1 MAKIKVKTHRG
12 AAKRFNVTASGKVKR
27 YRSGKS
33 HLNVKK
39 SRKRKRRLIS
49 PAYIEGVA
57 GKRIKKLIPYL

>member
-49 PAYIEGVA
+49 PDYTDGVA
-57 GKRIKKLIPYL
+57 AKRIKKLIPYL

>member
-1 MAKIKVKTHRG
+1 MAKIKLKTNKG
-12 AAKRFNVTASGKVKR
+12 AAKRFKVTASGKVKR

-49 PAYIEGVA
+49 PDYIEGA
-57 GKRIKKLIPYL
+57 AAKRIRKLIPYL